1 MRLIDIKRYINIAKE
16 NFKPTLTTS
25 NGYYFIGN
33 VLQTQKAINALY
45 DSGIIEYSELRIDI
59 YTEVLSSKMNSWKVD
74 ANQYSTYKKEFEKV
88 QLIIDTFSQWLD
100 RYVPLEEKDTN
111 INIKLPQIN
120 TLSDF
125 TASALCIK
133 KAFSQVVS
141 EFGGDIR
148 VKQFDYGS
156 SWIILEADS
165 IETVKLIGAIVSS
178 AYIITKWLLGLLKM
192 YEEFRSL
199 KLDNKLKEMEIE
211 EKEYI
216 KAKALQESEKI
227 NRDFFKNEDD
237 KLTINEREDRI
248 SVSIM
253 EFVRILRAG
262 GEIHPSLT
270 SSKTIEDIYPKY
282 STSISF
288 TPTPLISQ
296 QMSDDE
302 IEDTK
307 EQSKPNANRSDEEEN

>member
-33 VLQTQKAINALY
+33 VIQTQKAINALY
-45 DSGIIEYSELRIDI
+45 DSGIIEHSDLRIDI
-59 YTEVLSSKMNSWKVD
+59 YTEILSSKMNSWKVD
-74 ANQYSTYKKEFEKV
+74 ANQYSTYKKELDKV
-88 QLIIDTFSQWLD
+88 QLIIDTFSLWLD
-100 RYVPLEEKDTN
+100 HYVPIEEKETN

-125 TASALCIK
+125 TTSAGCIK

-141 EFGGDIR
+141 EFGGDIK

-165 IETVKLIGAIVSS
+165 IGTVKFIGAIVSS
-178 AYIITKWLLGLLKM
+178 AYIIAKWVLSLLKTI
-192 YEEFRSL
+192 EEIKSL
-199 KLDNKLKEMEIE
+199 RLDNKLKALEIE
-211 EKEYI
+211 EKEFV
-216 KAKALQESEKI
+216 KARALQESKKI
-227 NRDFFKNEDD
+227 NKDFFKNDD
-237 KLTINEREDRI
+237 DSSTINEREDRI

-253 EFVRILRAG
+253 EFVRILKAG

-288 TPTPLISQ
+288 TPIPLISQ
-296 QMSDDE
+296 PIPDD
-302 IEDTK
+302 IEDNK
-307 EQSKPNANRSDEEEN
+307 EQSNPNTNRTDQEEK